1 MRHID
6 AIDKI
11 ILFIGASMLHA
22 ILISEPLTVVPFI
35 VAIIAIG
42 LITYI
47 DDNRKV
53 QLLITAVYTALCAFF
68 PSLTFFLP
76 VVLYGAYERL
86 HYSWI
91 FIAIYPLLCLY
102 LLPVSQGIIMGVFV
116 IVAILLKHRTLDQTA
131 LRERFLKLSD
141 ETRELSHDLKKQ
153 NQALIE
159 KQDSEIHTAT
169 LDERNRIAREI
180 HDNVG
185 HQLSSALIQVG
196 ALMVTDPSN
205 TGLATLKDT
214 LNLAMDNIRNS
225 VHDLYDESID
235 LGVQIQK
242 LAEAFTFCKTT
253 LNLHMETVPEPR
265 VKYAILAIIKE
276 ALSNVVK
283 HSSASRVDIS
293 LVEHPGFY
301 QLIVSDNGSTVT
313 YNPDDGIGLKN
324 IAHRIEAL
332 KGYFLIRTNRGFEL
346 FITIPKEQTL

>member
-6 AIDKI
+6 ALDKI

-22 ILISEPLTVVPFI
+22 MLIPGPVDVVPFI

-47 DDNRKV
+47 DESRNIQIAIMV
-53 QLLITAVYTALCAFF
+53 VFTGLCAYW
-68 PSLTFFLP
+68 PNLTYFLP
-76 VVLYGAYERL
+76 VILYGAYAR
-86 HYSWI
+86 HTYSWI
-91 FIAIYPLLCLY
+91 IIAVYPILCLY
-102 LLPVSQGIIMGVFV
+102 LLPVSQGIVTSVFV
-116 IVAILLKHRTLDQTA
+116 IVAILLKIRTLDQAA

-159 KQDSEIHTAT
+159 KQDSEIHSAT

-205 TGLATLKDT
+205 KGLTTIKDT
-214 LNLAMDNIRNS
+214 LNLAMDNIRSS
-225 VHDLYDESID
+225 VHNLYDESIELD
-235 LGVQIQK
+235 VQINK
-242 LAEAFTFCKTT
+242 LTEGFTFCKSSI
-253 LNLHMETVPEPR
+253 NLHMETAPEPR

-276 ALSNVVK
+276 ALSNVAK
-283 HSSASRVDIS
+283 HSNASHVDIS

-301 QLIVSDNGSTVT
+301 QLIVSDNGSTVS

-332 KGYFLIRTNRGFEL
+332 KGYFLIRTTKGFEL
-346 FITIPKEQTL
+346 FITIPKEHTL